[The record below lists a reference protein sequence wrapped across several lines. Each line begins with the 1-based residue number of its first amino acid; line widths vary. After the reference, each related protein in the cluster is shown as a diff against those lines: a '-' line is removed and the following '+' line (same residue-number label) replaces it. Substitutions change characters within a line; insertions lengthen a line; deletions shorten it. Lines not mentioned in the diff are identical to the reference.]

1 MDLIKSLN
9 RLNLTP
15 RERLGIGAAIGA
27 IFLFLVLKLLIFP
40 FWDARHRMQRNISS
54 KQAMVQEMQKLQ
66 GEYRIAADRS
76 KTVSK
81 RMDGRRK
88 GFTLFSFMEDA
99 AGKSGIKSK
108 IAYMKPSVQSIKDS
122 TLKQSSIEMKLES
135 ITSEEL
141 VDYLY
146 NIETRDPL
154 IFVRRLSLFK
164 SSGSDGSIQA
174 VLQVETIER

>member
-1 MDLIKSLN
+1 
-9 RLNLTP
+9 
-15 RERLGIGAAIGA
+15 
-27 IFLFLVLKLLIFP
+27 
-40 FWDARHRMQRNISS
+40 
-54 KQAMVQEMQKLQ
+54 
-66 GEYRIAADRS
+66 
-76 KTVSK
+76 
-81 RMDGRRK
+81 MDGRRK